1 MQTFEKSEDIL
12 GGIGIF
18 STLDSTQRAFVY
30 SLMRLSLCKKDE
42 ILFEEG
48 SYGDEMFI
56 VLQGT
61 VNIEVTLSDGK
72 KFEITR
78 INAGDFFGEMS
89 IIEQLPRSATCTA
102 LTDSVFLR
110 LKSVEFLSIIEKSPE
125 AAVKIL
131 YSMLGITAVR
141 LASTGSFVSQMVV
154 WGENARKRAITDEA
168 TGLFN
173 RRYLDDSMDSFFRKA
188 KMENKYLS
196 YAMFDLDRFGALNK
210 NYGLPFG
217 DSVII
222 TMSKSFPRVFEKTDI
237 LVRYGGDE
245 FTFLFPDTSPEE
257 ALKRCERLCEEI
269 RSIIFPE
276 HPELRIS
283 CSIGIAAFPVH
294 AQSIENLREAAD
306 KALYLAKETGRDR
319 AVTLTLESK

>member
-1 MQTFEKSEDIL
+1 MQTFEKPEDIL
-12 GGIGIF
+12 GEVGIF
-18 STLDSTQRAFVY
+18 STLDNEQRAFVY
-30 SLMRLSLCKKDE
+30 SLMRLSLCRKDE

-48 SYGDEMFI
+48 SSGDEMFI
-56 VLQGT
+56 VIQGL

-78 INAGDFFGEMS
+78 INAGNFFGEMS
-89 IIEQLPRSATCTA
+89 IIEQLPRSATCSA
-102 LTDSVFLR
+102 LADSVFLR
-110 LKSVEFLSIIEKSPE
+110 LKAGEFLSLLEKHPE

-131 YSMLGITAVR
+131 YGMLGITAER
-141 LASTGSFVSQMVV
+141 LANTGSFVSQMVV

-188 KMENKYLS
+188 KMENRYLS
-196 YAMFDLDRFGALNK
+196 YAMFDLDRFGTLNK

-217 DSVII
+217 DSVIV
-222 TMSKSFPRVFEKTDI
+222 TMSKCMPRAFEKTDI

-245 FTFLFPDTSPEE
+245 FTFLFPDTTPDD
-257 ALKRCERLCEEI
+257 ALKRCEKLCEEI

-283 CSIGIAAFPVH
+283 CSIGIAAYPVH
-294 AQSIENLREAAD
+294 ADSIETLREAAD
-306 KALYLAKETGRDR
+306 KALYTAKETGRDR
-319 AVTLTLESK
+319 AVVFNIEGK